1 MKNITTLT
9 ICLLGIIQFNFS
21 QYYYTPAS
29 SPGNP
34 GGLNTD
40 NEYPFGAG
48 LPGGWSVI
56 LGPNNVSP
64 TWSTIENIGFPFN
77 FNGSSV
83 SQYKV
88 SSTGVLT
95 FSTGASNIPSA
106 TNTALPNPS
115 IPDNSVMVWG
125 LQGSGNNDNIVTKT
139 FGTTGGR
146 QHWVLFS
153 SYTAGSWSYWSI
165 VMEEGTDKIYIVD
178 QRHSTSANPQ
188 ITAGIQINGTTATM
202 VAGSPN
208 LSNVAGGDETPA
220 DNHYYEFIFNTA
232 SCINPYSFVT
242 SNRTINSVDL
252 SWAGNPSAINYNIEY
267 GISGFSQGSGT
278 SLSNTN
284 PSYSFTGLSPSQ
296 FYDVYVQT
304 VCDTTDSSLWSGPTT
319 FSTLCVENASYLE
332 NYDNSYFPICFT
344 QGNDDVFDWTLNAN
358 GTNSSSTG
366 PSDDITGGGNYIYI
380 EASSPRVTG
389 DSAVLFSPY
398 IDKSTLS
405 SAKLSFYSHMY
416 GTSIG
421 ALKVEAS
428 DDGGNT
434 YSTIFLKSGDQG
446 DQWNYE
452 TVCLDGFLDTIV
464 FKITASVGVNG
475 SGTS

>member
-1 MKNITTLT
+1 
-9 ICLLGIIQFNFS
+9 
-21 QYYYTPAS
+21 
-29 SPGNP
+29 
-34 GGLNTD
+34 
-40 NEYPFGAG
+40 
-48 LPGGWSVI
+48 
-56 LGPNNVSP
+56 
-64 TWSTIENIGFPFN
+64 
-77 FNGSSV
+77 
-83 SQYKV
+83 
-88 SSTGVLT
+88 
-95 FSTGASNIPSA
+95 
-106 TNTALPNPS
+106 
-115 IPDNSVMVWG
+115 MVWG
-125 LQGSGNNDNIVTKT
+125 LRGSGNNDNIVTKT

-366 PSDDITGGGNYIYI
+366 PQM
-380 EASSPRVTG
+380 
-389 DSAVLFSPY
+389 
-398 IDKSTLS
+398 TL
-405 SAKLSFYSHMY
+405 L
-416 GTSIG
+416 G
-421 ALKVEAS
+421 VE
-428 DDGGNT
+428 
-434 YSTIFLKSGDQG
+434 TIFTLRLLVLELLAIALSYLVHILIKVLLVVQ
-446 DQWNYE
+446 NYHSIHICME
-452 TVCLDGFLDTIV
+452 HLLEL
-464 FKITASVGVNG
+464 
-475 SGTS
+475 